1 MKFKKPEIMGVVFF
15 AIILAGSFIFLFKN
29 DRNIFYF
36 TVGLG
41 GVIAALPF
49 FLEIIIKG
57 NKEQENSQMF
67 LEFARDLVESVK
79 AGTPISKGIINLKSK
94 NYGTLT
100 LNIQK
105 LANQISIGIP
115 VSKALDIFAN
125 DVKSG
130 VVTRSV
136 MLIREAER
144 AGGRIEDILDSVAKS
159 VRDIEKLKSERKA
172 AIYSLVM
179 EGYIIFF
186 VFLLIMLIMQFK
198 IIPLTAD
205 ITMGGGIGSMAN
217 LDVVT
222 TEVASNPSA
231 ELTRPMFFL
240 LLTQGFFA
248 GLLIGKLSEGSI
260 KSGIKHSFILMSSSI
275 LIYLGANAFLM

>member
-1 MKFKKPEIMGVVFF
+1 MKLKKPQIMGIVIFLL
-15 AIILAGSFIFLFKN
+15 ILTGSFIFLFKQ

-36 TVGLG
+36 VFGLAL
-41 GVIAALPF
+41 VILALPF
-49 FLEIIIKG
+49 FFELITRG

-67 LEFARDLVESVK
+67 LEFSRDLVESVK
-79 AGTPISKGIINLKSK
+79 AGTPVSKGIINLRSK

-100 LNIQK
+100 PAVQK

-115 VSKALDIFAN
+115 VSKALNIFAR
-125 DVKSG
+125 DVKNS
-130 VVTRSV
+130 VVTRSI

-144 AGGRIEDILDSVAKS
+144 AGGRIEDILESVATS

-205 ITMGGGIGSMAN
+205 ITMGSGVSMMNIDLA
-217 LDVVT
+217 T
-222 TEVASNPSA
+222 TEVKSNPAA
-231 ELTRPMFFL
+231 ELTRPMLLL

-260 KSGIKHSFILMSSSI
+260 KSGIKHSFILISSSL